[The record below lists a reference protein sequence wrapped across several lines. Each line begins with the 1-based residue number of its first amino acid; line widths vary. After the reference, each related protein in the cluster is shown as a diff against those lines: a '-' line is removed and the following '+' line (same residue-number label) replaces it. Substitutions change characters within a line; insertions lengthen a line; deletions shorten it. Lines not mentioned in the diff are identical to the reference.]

1 MEQAPD
7 LTSQRGGIGGG
18 GGVLLR
24 ACGTT
29 WCGSEATAGSLVG
42 IGTALNLTSRWCGI
56 GGGGGCALV
65 QGRMP
70 AGKIE
75 RKTEGRP
82 VE

>member
-1 MEQAPD
+1 VVC
-7 LTSQRGGIGGG
+7 SYG
-18 GGVLLR
+18 R
-24 ACGTT
+24 AGLH
-29 WCGSEATAGSLVG
+29 GAAARRAR

-65 QGRMP
+65 QGRM
-70 AGKIE
+70 ATGKIE